1 MTDQMSAYLGQMS
14 PADRKL
20 LQMSVHVTPML
31 VANAD
36 GNYSMRE
43 SMAFAE
49 AVRKLISEERYRP
62 LVLVAGSEPISD
74 AALRVFLEEHS
85 RNVEAYLAQLQALLR
100 HLPDEAADAYRS
112 FTVYSILAVAEAS
125 RDGLFGLMGDRIST
139 SEKKVMRRIVEV
151 LGLPLDEST
160 RAKLGM

>member
-1 MTDQMSAYLGQMS
+1 MPERTSLYLGQLS
-14 PADRKL
+14 PAERKL

-43 SMAFAE
+43 AVAFRE
-49 AVRKLISEERYRP
+49 AVRRLINEDRYRP
-62 LVLVAGSEPISD
+62 LVPVAGSEPITD

-85 RNVEAYLAQLQALLR
+85 ANVEGYLGQVEALLR
-100 HLPDEAADAYRS
+100 HLPEDVAEAYRS
-112 FTVYSILAVAEAS
+112 FTIDSIIAVAEAS

-151 LGLPLDEST
+151 LGLPLDEPT

>member
-1 MTDQMSAYLGQMS
+1 MSERTSLYLGQLS
-14 PADRKL
+14 PAERKL
-20 LQMSVHVTPML
+20 LQLSIHITPML

-49 AVRKLISEERYRP
+49 AVRKLISEEQYRP
-62 LVLVAGSEPISD
+62 LLLIAGSEPISD
-74 AALRVFLEEHS
+74 AALRVYLEQHS
-85 RNVEAYLAQLQALLR
+85 SNVDAYLGQIRDLLGQLP
-100 HLPDEAADAYRS
+100 PDASDAYKQ

-125 RDGLFGLMGDRIST
+125 RDGLFGLMGNRIST
-139 SEKKVMRRIVEV
+139 SEKKMMRRIVEV
-151 LGLPLDEST
+151 LQLPLDEAT